1 MQKRIL
7 PFVAM
12 SLFAL
17 LFNACGT
24 NKEIAKNENSKETQ
38 TQVQKVGIVSEMLEQ
53 ARQYYV
59 VALAKQE
66 QNSTVESV
74 NNYES
79 ALRII
84 NNLSYYPGIE
94 QNEAYLELQKSI
106 IDDYKKYVDGLPELP
121 SNVSFAA
128 LEEWMGKSVP
138 EIKIKPEEKSREP
151 KPVVVVSSEIPL
163 VENSYV
169 DQYIEYF
176 TGRGRN
182 HMQLWL
188 ERSGKYFPMMTKVFE
203 QMHLPKQLIYLTMVE
218 SGVNPVARSWA
229 SAVGLWQFIKS
240 TGRLYGLRSDFYF
253 DERRDPEK
261 STMAAASHL
270 KDLYNDLGDWYLVL
284 ASYNAGE
291 GRITRAVQRA
301 GSSDFWTVKEFLPKE
316 TRSYIPQYIA
326 ASLIAMNPE
335 KYGFKNINLEK
346 PLDYTTYTVKGAI
359 DLNYLAKCA
368 GVDLETIQGL
378 NPELTQ
384 MSTPAGLPN
393 GYSLKIP
400 QSSLQTFAANVT
412 NIPQS
417 AMRNYVVHTVKKGE
431 TLAKVAAKY
440 GVSKNDLA
448 DANNISVK
456 SRIYKGI
463 KLRIPVTNISEDNVA
478 YNTNTQTADD
488 ETTTPAK
495 NTVADNSDPDSKSTV
510 ANNSDSDEYVSP
522 YATLNKT
529 SNSDSIKGESNSQEL
544 ASTEDNDKSD
554 DDNAVV
560 SDSAVIPE
568 GLVPVHYKVKKKDS
582 LLGIADLFNSR
593 VIDIRNWNN
602 IPYTKSV
609 AVGQDLTVYVPA
621 DKKDFYASLD
631 NQTNIE
637 KTSVKAPIV
646 RNTNDFVSYKVKKGE
661 NLKNIAARYGVDV
674 NSLKEW
680 NHLSGSKIAAG
691 KKLKVYT
698 NSTEKYASV
707 DKSSSHSKTSV
718 YKYKVKHG
726 DSMAELASKFGVPV
740 ATLKHWNSLKSNTL
754 KTGQTLKIFQNDND
768 VALGDNSPKYSAN
781 VNYYKVK
788 PGDAIGQIADLYKV
802 PASSI
807 RKWNNING
815 NKIEAGKTLKI
826 YSDVAINDI
835 SDNNSAAA
843 STAANY
849 KVKRGDTIGKI
860 ASRNNVSVSDIKKW
874 NNLEDNNLAVGT
886 KLVIKSKADASE
898 KEVKVAAHG
907 KTLKEKPS
915 KIESK
920 THRVTKG
927 ESLFSISQEV
937 DVPVNRLKELNNLA
951 NNKLKV
957 GQKLRLE

>member
-7 PFVAM
+7 PFVAI

-17 LFNACGT
+17 LFSSCGT

-38 TQVQKVGIVSEMLEQ
+38 TEVQKISIVSEMLEQ
-53 ARQYYV
+53 ARQYYI

-66 QNSTVESV
+66 QNSTVEAV

-94 QNEAYLELQKSI
+94 ENEAYIELEKSI
-106 IDDYKKYVDGLPELP
+106 IEDYKKYVDSLPELP

-138 EIKIKPEEKSREP
+138 EIKIGTDEKRQES
-151 KPVVVVSSEIPL
+151 KSVTVSSEIPL

-169 DQYIEYF
+169 DQYIDYF

-188 ERSGKYFPMMTKVFE
+188 ERSGKYFPMMTKIFE
-203 QMHLPKQLIYLTMVE
+203 QQHLPKQLIYITMVE
-218 SGVNPVARSWA
+218 SGINPVARSWA

-261 STMAAASHL
+261 STLAAATHL

-284 ASYNAGE
+284 AAYNAGE
-291 GRITRAVQRA
+291 GRITRAVNRS
-301 GSSDFWTVKEFLPKE
+301 GSNDFWTAKEYLPRE

-335 KYGFKNINLEK
+335 KYGFKNINFEK
-346 PLDYTTYTVKGAI
+346 PLEYSTYSVKGAI

-368 GVDLETIQGL
+368 GVDLETIQEL

-400 QSSLQTFAANVT
+400 QSSLQTFAANVA

-417 AMRNYVVHTVKKGE
+417 AIRNYVVHTVKKGE

-440 GVSKNDLA
+440 GVSKYDLA
-448 DANNISVK
+448 DANNISVR
-456 SRIYKGI
+456 SRLYSGI
-463 KLRIPVTNISEDNVA
+463 KLRIPVANISEDNVA
-478 YNTNTQTADD
+478 YNSNTETAGED
-488 ETTTPAK
+488 TTL
-495 NTVADNSDPDSKSTV
+495 
-510 ANNSDSDEYVSP
+510 ANNPVAGNSVVENKVVDNTDSEEYVSP
-522 YATLNKT
+522 YVTLNKNV
-529 SNSDSIKGESNSQEL
+529 NSDSVKKESVPEEL
-544 ASTEDNDKSD
+544 ASVEDNGKSD
-554 DDNAVV
+554 DDNSAV
-560 SDSAVIPE
+560 SDSAIVPE

-602 IPYTKSV
+602 ISYTKSIT
-609 AVGQDLTVYVPA
+609 VGQDLTVYVSA

-631 NQTNIE
+631 NQTSIE
-637 KTSVKAPIV
+637 KSSVKAPV
-646 RNTNDFVSYKVKKGE
+646 LSSKNDFITYKVKKGE
-661 NLKNIAARYGVDV
+661 NLKNIALRFGVNV
-674 NSLKEW
+674 NSLKQW
-680 NHLSGSKIAAG
+680 NHLSGNKVVAG
-691 KKLKVYT
+691 KKLKVYLD
-698 NSTEKYASV
+698 NSNKYIASV
-707 DKSSSHSKTSV
+707 GSSSAHSKTNV
-718 YKYKVKHG
+718 YNYKVKRG
-726 DSMAELASKFGVPV
+726 DSITELASKFGVPV
-740 ATLKHWNSLKSNTL
+740 VTLKHWNGIKDDNLKA
-754 KTGQTLKIFQNDND
+754 GQTLKIFENDNQSS
-768 VALGDNSPKYSAN
+768 LGDNSPKYSAN
-781 VNYYKVK
+781 LNYYKVK
-788 PGDAIGQIADLYKV
+788 QGDAIGQIAELYKIPV
-802 PASSI
+802 ASI
-807 RKWNNING
+807 KKWNGLKG

-826 YSDVAINDI
+826 YSDVAVNDITDKSSANAGSSSVYKVKHGDTISRIANRYNVSAADLRKWNKLDDNDI
-835 SDNNSAAA
+835 SAGS
-843 STAANY
+843 
-849 KVKRGDTIGKI
+849 
-860 ASRNNVSVSDIKKW
+860 
-874 NNLEDNNLAVGT
+874 
-886 KLVIKSKADASE
+886 KLVIKSGTDASA
-898 KEVKVAAHG
+898 KEVKEKTGG

-915 KIESK
+915 KDESRI
-920 THRVTKG
+920 HRVAKG
-927 ESLFSISQEV
+927 ESLSSIAQGLKIS
-937 DVPVNRLKELNNLA
+937 VNQLKKMNNLSD
-951 NNKLKV
+951 NEIKV
-957 GQKLRLE
+957 GQKLRVE

>member
-1 MQKRIL
+1 
-7 PFVAM
+7 M

-17 LFNACGT
+17 LFNSCGT
-24 NKEIAKNENSKETQ
+24 NKEIAKNENSKDEQ

-66 QNSTVESV
+66 QNSTVETV

-94 QNEAYLELQKSI
+94 QNEAYLELEKSI
-106 IDDYKKYVDGLPELP
+106 IEDYKKYVDGLSELP

-138 EIKIKPEEKSREP
+138 EIKIKADDKKIEP
-151 KPVVVVSSEIPL
+151 RPVATVASEIPL

-203 QMHLPKQLIYLTMVE
+203 QQHMPKQLVYLTMVE

-261 STMAAASHL
+261 STLAAASHL

-291 GRITRAVQRA
+291 GRITRAVQRS
-301 GSSDFWTVKEFLPKE
+301 GSNDFWTVKEFLPKE

-326 ASLIAMNPE
+326 VSLIAMNPE
-335 KYGFKNINLEK
+335 KYGFKNIELQK
-346 PLDYTTYTVKGAI
+346 PLDYTSYNVKGAV
-359 DLNYLAKCA
+359 DLNFLAKCA
-368 GVDLETIQGL
+368 GVDLETIQEL

-384 MSTPAGLPN
+384 MSTPAGLAN

-400 QSSLQTFAANVT
+400 SSSLQTFASNIS

-417 AMRNYVVHTVKKGE
+417 ALRNYVVHVVKKGE
-431 TLAKVAAKY
+431 TIAKVAAKY

-448 DANNISVK
+448 DANNISVR
-456 SRIYKGI
+456 SRLYKGI
-463 KLRIPVTNISEDNVA
+463 KLRIPVSSISEDNVA

-488 ETTTPAK
+488 ETTTVASKNADEDASAVQAK
-495 NTVADNSDPDSKSTV
+495 STVADNT
-510 ANNSDSDEYVSP
+510 DSDEYVSP
-522 YATLNKT
+522 YATLNKN
-529 SNSDSIKGESNSQEL
+529 SNSDGIKNSPAPQDL
-544 ASTEDNDKSD
+544 TSTDDSDKSD
-554 DDNAVV
+554 DDVTSVSSSAVV
-560 SDSAVIPE
+560 PD

-609 AVGQDLTVYVPA
+609 AVGQELTIYVPA

-631 NQTNIE
+631 NQTLIE
-637 KTSVKAPIV
+637 RASVKVPVVKNNGSFI
-646 RNTNDFVSYKVKKGE
+646 TYKVKRGE
-661 NLKNIAARYGVDV
+661 NLKSIASRYGVDI

-691 KKLKVYT
+691 KKLKIFND
-698 NSTEKYASV
+698 NSDRYIASV
-707 DKSSSHSKTSV
+707 EKNSAHSKTSV

-726 DSMAELASKFGVPV
+726 DTMAELADKFGIPIV
-740 ATLKHWNSLKSNTL
+740 TLKRWNGIKDNTL
-754 KTGQTLKIFQNDND
+754 RTGQTLKIFQNDNESS
-768 VALGDNSPKYSAN
+768 LGDNSPKYSAN

-788 PGDAIGQIADLYKV
+788 QGDALGQIADLYKV
-802 PASSI
+802 SPTSI
-807 RKWNNING
+807 KKWNGIKG
-815 NKIEAGKTLKI
+815 NKIEVGKTLKI

-835 SDNNSAAA
+835 TDNSSANAGL
-843 STAANY
+843 SSVY
-849 KVKRGDTIGKI
+849 KVKRGDTMAHI
-860 ASRNNVSVSDIKKW
+860 ASRYNVSVTDIRKW
-874 NNLEDNNLAVGT
+874 NNLDDSDITAGS
-886 KLVIKSKADASE
+886 KLVIKSKSDAS
-898 KEVKVAAHG
+898 VKQN
-907 KTLKEKPS
+907 KTNTKSLKVKPS
-915 KIESK
+915 NNQSKI
-920 THRVTKG
+920 HQVAKG

-937 DVPVNRLKELNNLA
+937 NVPVNRLKELNNLQD
-951 NNKLKV
+951 NKIKV
-957 GQKLRLE
+957 GQKLSLE